1 MNKNRRKEI
10 ESIIEE
16 LENLGSRIEAV
27 KEEEDNAF
35 DNMPESLQYSEK
47 GELMEQNVEDLDEAF
62 NSLSEVVEELQEILT
77 NN

>member
-16 LENLGSRIEAV
+16 LESLGSRIEAV
-27 KEEEDNAF
+27 KEEEDDAF
-35 DNMPESLQYSEK
+35 NNIPESLQYSEK

-62 NSLSEVVEELQEILT
+62 NGLSEVVEELQEILT

>member
-16 LENLGSRIEAV
+16 LESLGSRIEAV
-27 KEEEDNAF
+27 KEEEDDAF
-35 DNMPESLQYSEK
+35 NNIPESLQYSEK

-62 NSLSEVVEELQEILT
+62 NSLSDVVEELQEILT

>member
-27 KEEEDNAF
+27 KEEEDSAF

-62 NSLSEVVEELQEILT
+62 NSLSEVVEKLQEILT

>member
-62 NSLSEVVEELQEILT
+62 NSLSEVVEGLQEILT

>member
-27 KEEEDNAF
+27 KEEEDDAF
-35 DNMPESLQYSEK
+35 NNIPESLQYSEK